1 MGGTLAPG
9 IRGRGALLNEF
20 DVSFCMGT
28 RDRGAK
34 DRRRSSPAIF
44 PGELSPAV
52 AWSAEEVG
60 VAVLDAGSQRV
71 DARFGFDR
79 FACTGV
85 AGFRRG
91 HGTLLSRS
99 LSGKG

>member
-1 MGGTLAPG
+1 MGWTLAPG
-9 IRGRGALLNEF
+9 IRGRGALLNEV
-20 DVSFCMGT
+20 DVSLRMGT

-34 DRRRSSPAIF
+34 DCRRPSPAVF

-60 VAVLDAGSQRV
+60 VAVLDACSDGV
-71 DARFGFDR
+71 DARLGFDR

-85 AGFRRG
+85 AR
-91 HGTLLSRS
+91 SR
-99 LSGKG
+99 